1 MRLATEDHSGQPLLI
16 LERAVVLI
24 HFGDHIEKADVI
36 ASLVVVDSSTTNL
49 AALCT
54 NRSPAAHNCMCA
66 TLFPRFATVLRHWS
80 MVWGLMPPTDQR
92 THNDACKHAHCS
104 DSIFIGMLR
113 LRVPRVS
120 EIP

>member
-54 NRSPAAHNCMCA
+54 NALGRWAAWRAPC
-66 TLFPRFATVLRHWS
+66 
-80 MVWGLMPPTDQR
+80 
-92 THNDACKHAHCS
+92 HAR
-104 DSIFIGMLR
+104 GPWEVMR
-113 LRVPRVS
+113 A
-120 EIP
+120 